1 VEPVPKG
8 TCSRWFN
15 LTAPV
20 DAPQSMTAKEVTDAL
35 QAHLRAAG
43 LPRSYTMHSFR
54 VGNSLTQLLEGSTV
68 EDAVLQTAGWRTES
82 VA

>member
-1 VEPVPKG
+1 
-8 TCSRWFN
+8 
-15 LTAPV
+15 
-20 DAPQSMTAKEVTDAL
+20 MTAKEVTDAL
-35 QAHLRAAG
+35 QAHLRAVG
-43 LPRSYTMHSFR
+43 LPRSYSFR